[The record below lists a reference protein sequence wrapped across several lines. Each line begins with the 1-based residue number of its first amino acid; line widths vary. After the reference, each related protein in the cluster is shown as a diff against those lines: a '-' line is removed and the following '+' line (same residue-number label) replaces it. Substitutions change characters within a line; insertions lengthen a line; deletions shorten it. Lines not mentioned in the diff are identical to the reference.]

1 VHAVGIV
8 AAAGSGLR
16 LGSERPK
23 ALVLLAGR
31 PLVCWAVDALRAG
44 GVTDVVVAVPAA
56 ERAAFA
62 AALPADVVL
71 VDGGASRTASV
82 RAALAAASGTAEAV
96 LVHDAARPLTPPD
109 VVARVLAALAAGA
122 PAVVPVLPV
131 VDTTVA
137 VEDDGMVAGAV
148 PREPLRRV
156 QTPQG
161 FDRATLVDAY
171 GRLPDGAELTD
182 DAAVVHTIGVQV
194 ATVAGDERA
203 AKVTVAHDLAL
214 AELIASPESS
224 HEPGPRMTVL
234 PRVGIGT
241 DVHPI
246 EPGRACRL
254 AGLEWPGVDGC
265 AGHSDGDIV
274 AHAITDAVLSAAGLG
289 DIGGLLGTDDPRWSG
304 AHGTAVLEHVR
315 QVLDDAGW
323 AVGNVAVQLIATTP
337 KLGPRRSEAEAALS
351 SALGA
356 PVSVTA
362 TTTDGLG
369 ITGRGEGRAA
379 VATAL
384 VVRKSPPAAP
394 VDSRQ

>member
-16 LGSERPK
+16 LGAESPK

-31 PLVCWAVDALRAG
+31 PLVCWAVEALRAG

-82 RAALAAASGTAEAV
+82 RAALAAITELGRPPVDAV

-137 VEDDGMVAGAV
+137 VDDAGIVTGAL

-182 DAAVVHTIGVQV
+182 DAAVVQTIGVTV
-194 ATVAGDERA
+194 ATVAGDDRA

-214 AELIASPESS
+214 AELIAGTTGERAS
-224 HEPGPRMTVL
+224 HGAPATEERNEPGV
-234 PRVGIGT
+234 
-241 DVHPI
+241 
-246 EPGRACRL
+246 EP
-254 AGLEWPGVDGC
+254 
-265 AGHSDGDIV
+265 
-274 AHAITDAVLSAAGLG
+274 
-289 DIGGLLGTDDPRWSG
+289 
-304 AHGTAVLEHVR
+304 
-315 QVLDDAGW
+315 
-323 AVGNVAVQLIATTP
+323 
-337 KLGPRRSEAEAALS
+337 
-351 SALGA
+351 
-356 PVSVTA
+356 
-362 TTTDGLG
+362 
-369 ITGRGEGRAA
+369 
-379 VATAL
+379 
-384 VVRKSPPAAP
+384 
-394 VDSRQ
+394 